1 MRVAAHPV
9 THENPEFWFQVAIGI
24 GFLYSLQLP
33 IAMAIPIPIPMANGI
48 DDCFIF
54 EAGCCHR
61 FSRYHDILIWISVIS
76 GGGIENEKVQ

>member
-1 MRVAAHPV
+1 MVTAVTKIFFRTIVQVPVAHPA
-9 THENPEFWFQVAIGI
+9 THENLELWLQVAIGI

-54 EAGCCHR
+54 EAA
-61 FSRYHDILIWISVIS
+61 
-76 GGGIENEKVQ
+76 